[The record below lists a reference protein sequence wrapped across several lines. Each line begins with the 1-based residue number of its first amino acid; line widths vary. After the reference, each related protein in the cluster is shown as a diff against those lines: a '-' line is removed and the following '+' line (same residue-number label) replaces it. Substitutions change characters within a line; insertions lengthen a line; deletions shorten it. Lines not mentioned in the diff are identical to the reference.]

1 MKSGGEAICRS
12 VETWTIE
19 IRQLCHGCIRSDLT
33 LYRCIL
39 VPLTQGH
46 FFKLQTR
53 EPGMKNRSNL
63 LSVFV
68 LAMAPYFLFLSASA
82 QPDTLSPRPITVDD
96 AFAVRDVGDP
106 QITDDGK
113 WVAYTVSTMSLKE
126 DKTETR
132 IWMVP
137 SEGGEAIVMT
147 AEKQSSSHPRWSPD
161 GKSLA
166 FLSKRGEGKTQVW
179 LLNRMG
185 GEAQQLTE
193 TIQDVDDFV
202 WSPDSK
208 HMVLVLQDPSPE
220 ELEEAKAKEK
230 EKPGSDA
237 KDKDAKSKPKTP
249 RPLVIDRYRFK
260 TDTIGYLDHRRTH
273 LYVLDVATKSVV
285 QVTSGDFD
293 DAQPAWS
300 PDSKVLAF
308 RSNRSTPDPDR
319 TYDTNIWVVSADNTD
334 KGAHLTQ
341 VTTNPGEDEEPSWSP
356 DGKWITYVTKL
367 DPKLFQYGTRH
378 VAISPAAGGQAKVL
392 TQSFDRMSRWP
403 RFSPDGQFIYFI
415 ADDDGM
421 VNLCRVP
428 AAGGEIV
435 RTISGRVV
443 VSSYSIAKSGEL
455 AAQVATMDRPN
466 EIFTLSGSSGPMAR
480 ISHVNDALMAKLKL
494 VTPEYVKF
502 KSKDGTMV
510 AGYLFRPLDYAA
522 GKKYPTLLHP
532 HGGPVGAYHGEFNHF
547 SQLMAANG
555 YAVLEPNPRGS
566 SGYGEAF
573 CKAIYADWGNKDF
586 QDDMAMVDFAI
597 AEGTADPDKLGVGGW
612 SYGGISTDFII
623 AQSTRFKAAISGAGS
638 SFFAALYGHDQYIL
652 DYDTELG
659 QPWANRAVWDKIS
672 FINKVDRITTPTLFM
687 GGEIDWNVPIIGGE
701 EMYEAMKS
709 LGRQTELVV
718 YPGEYHGFKT
728 PSHIKDR
735 LERNLAWYA
744 HYVKQDGTAA
754 RPPEKSN

>member
-1 MKSGGEAICRS
+1 MRLRANF
-12 VETWTIE
+12 
-19 IRQLCHGCIRSDLT
+19 L
-33 LYRCIL
+33 
-39 VPLTQGH
+39 PL
-46 FFKLQTR
+46 
-53 EPGMKNRSNL
+53 SI
-63 LSVFV
+63 
-68 LAMAPYFLFLSASA
+68 LAMTVYFLAPYAKA
-82 QPDTLSPRPITVDD
+82 QQGAPSQRAITVDD
-96 AFAVRDVGDP
+96 AFAVREVSDP

-132 IWMVP
+132 IWTVP
-137 SEGGEAIVMT
+137 SEGGDAIVMT

-161 GKSLA
+161 GKYLA

-193 TIQDVDDFV
+193 AIQDVDDFA

-208 HMVLVLQDPSPE
+208 KMVIVLQDPSPE
-220 ELEEAKAKEK
+220 ELEEAKTK
-230 EKPGSDA
+230 EKPGAEA
-237 KDKDAKSKPKTP
+237 KDKEAKSSKPKTP
-249 RPLVIDRYRFK
+249 RPVVVDRYRFK

-273 LYVLDVATKSVV
+273 LYVLDVTTKAVA
-285 QVTSGDFD
+285 QITSGDFD
-293 DAQPAWS
+293 DSQPAWS
-300 PDSKVLAF
+300 PDSRLLAF

-378 VAISPAAGGQAKVL
+378 VAISASAGGQTKVL

-415 ADDDGM
+415 ADDDGT

-428 AAGGEIV
+428 AAGGEIT
-435 RTISGRVV
+435 RSISGRVV
-443 VSSYSIAKSGEL
+443 VSSYSIAKAGEL

-466 EIFTLSGSSGPMAR
+466 EIFTVNSSGAPMTR
-480 ISHVNDALMAKLKL
+480 ITHVNDALMAKLKL
-494 VTPEYVKF
+494 VMPDYVKF
-502 KSKDGTMV
+502 KSKDGTTV
-510 AGYLFRPLDYAA
+510 AGYLYKPLDYTA

-547 SQLMAANG
+547 SELMAANG

-566 SGYGEAF
+566 SGYGEVF
-573 CKAIYADWGNKDF
+573 CKAIYADWGAKDF

-597 AEGTADPDKLGVGGW
+597 AQGIADPEKLAVGGW

-659 QPWANRAVWDKIS
+659 HPWANRTVWDKIS
-672 FINKVDRITTPTLFM
+672 FFYKVDKITTPTLFM

-709 LGRQTELVV
+709 LGRETELVV